1 MYLEL
6 KKASQVCKMT
16 KQRQISNLN
25 NKPARKGRYVLY
37 WMQAAQR
44 AEYNHALEKAITR
57 ANQLKLPLVAIFGI
71 TDSYPEANL
80 RHYHFMLE
88 GLKDAKEALAKRR
101 IQLVV
106 RHQSPEQ
113 AAIEL
118 SEKAAS
124 AVVDA
129 GHTRIERKWRRQAAK
144 NIKCLLEEVETNLI
158 VPVSE
163 VSDKENFSA
172 GTLRPRI
179 NKRVPEYLVKI
190 RQGKPLYSSL
200 DMKFKSFDISDI
212 ELSLSK
218 LNIDRSVGA
227 VKGFKGG
234 TTEAKRRLKDFI
246 KNKLERYAELRN
258 DPSLDA
264 TSNMSPYLH
273 FGQISPL
280 YIALEVLGTE
290 GGGKDAYLEELIV
303 RRELSYNFIYYN
315 QSYDKF
321 ESLPPWAK
329 NTLNYH
335 GRDKREY
342 VYSAEEFEQ
351 AKTHDAYWNA
361 AQKEMV
367 ITGKMHGYMRMY
379 WGKKILEWSKKPRVG
394 FKIALYLNNKYELD
408 GRDANG
414 FAGVA
419 WCFGKHDRAWGER
432 DVFGKVRYMNAAGL
446 KRKFDA
452 DRYVEKINQ
461 IEREG

>member
-1 MYLEL
+1 
-6 KKASQVCKMT
+6 MT
-16 KQRQISNLN
+16 KQRRIRSLN
-25 NKPARKGRYVLY
+25 NKPVRKGRYVLY

-44 AEYNHALEKAITR
+44 AEYNHALKEAVRR
-57 ANQLKLPLVAIFGI
+57 ANQLKLPLVAVFGI

-101 IQLVV
+101 IQLVI
-106 RHQSPEQ
+106 RHQSPEE
-113 AAIEL
+113 AATEL
-118 SEKAAS
+118 SEKAAG

-144 NIKCLLEEVETNLI
+144 NIKCSLEEVETNLI

-163 VSDKENFSA
+163 VTDKENFSA

-179 NKRVPEYLVKI
+179 NKRLVEYLVKI
-190 RQGKPLYSSL
+190 RQSRPLYSSL
-200 DMKFKSFDISDI
+200 DMKFTSFDINDI
-212 ELSLSK
+212 ERALSK

-234 TTEAKRRLKDFI
+234 TGEAKRRLRDFI
-246 KNKLERYAELRN
+246 KDKLGRYAELRN
-258 DPSLDA
+258 DPCLDG

-280 YIALEVLGTE
+280 YIALEVLESE

-342 VYSAEEFEQ
+342 VYSPEEFEL

-361 AQKEMV
+361 AQKEMA

-379 WGKKILEWSKKPRVG
+379 WGKKILEWSKNPKQG

-432 DVFGKVRYMNAAGL
+432 KVFGKVRYMNAAGL

-452 DRYVEKINQ
+452 DRYVEKIKQ
-461 IEREG
+461 TEREG

>member
-1 MYLEL
+1 MVE
-6 KKASQVCKMT
+6 
-16 KQRQISNLN
+16 QRRISNLN
-25 NKPARKGRYVLY
+25 NKPAGKGRYVLY

-44 AEYNHALEKAITR
+44 AEYNHALEEAITR
-57 ANQLKLPLVAIFGI
+57 ANELKMPLVAVFGI

-80 RHYHFMLE
+80 RHYRFMLE

-118 SEKAAS
+118 SEKAAL

-129 GHTRIERKWRRQAAK
+129 GHTHIERKWRRQAAK

-158 VPVSE
+158 LPVRE

-179 NKRVPEYLVKI
+179 NKRLPEYLVKV
-190 RQGKPLYSSL
+190 RQCKPLYSSL
-200 DMKFKSFDISDI
+200 DMKFNRFDINDI
-212 ELSLSK
+212 EPALSK

-246 KNKLERYAELRN
+246 KNKLARYAELRN

-280 YIALEVLGTE
+280 YIALKVQESD
-290 GGGKDAYLEELIV
+290 GGGKEAYLEELIV
-303 RRELSYNFIYYN
+303 RRELSYNFVYYN

-321 ESLPPWAK
+321 ECLPPWAK

-342 VYSAEEFEQ
+342 VYSLEEFEQ

-379 WGKKILEWSKKPRVG
+379 WGKKILEWSKKPKEG
-394 FKIALYLNNKYELD
+394 FKIGLYLNNKYELD

-432 DVFGKVRYMNAAGL
+432 KVFGKVRYMNAAGL

-461 IEREG
+461 TEREL